1 MSKWASSARAER
13 TGGSRSF
20 MVCKRRQ
27 FQGGLTVHNDYRGRE
42 TDKRPANSGA
52 PAPQAASRKWLSV
65 LFAYAAR
72 CRGKMAASFLLSVMS
87 VGAGLIPFLCV
98 YKMLQLF
105 MDPGFAP
112 TADAI
117 ALWLGLAA
125 AAYVASKI
133 LFGASTLLS
142 HVSAYTILAGL
153 RHDFADRLMRAS
165 LGTSST
171 KSIGAIK
178 NVFIDRIEGVEVPL
192 AHMIPEL
199 SGALILVAAIAVWL
213 FAIDWRIA
221 LSCLVTVP
229 LGLVVFASGL
239 ASYNKMYA
247 AFMEQSNY
255 VNSVIVE
262 YIEGIEV
269 VKMFNQAS
277 GSYAKYADAVRD
289 FREFALGWFKATWVT
304 MNLAFAILPTTL
316 LGVLPCGL
324 WLYQAGQISPAMLT
338 LAVILAL
345 AVVPPI
351 MKLSAFLNETKS
363 MEFAVADADEFL
375 TLPALPEV
383 SEAAQVTSADIAF
396 CNVRFG
402 YGDEEVIH
410 GASFCVPEGS
420 FCALVGPSGSGK
432 STLARLLAR
441 HWDTDAG
448 EVRIGGVSV
457 RDMPLEQLSSLVS
470 YVAQDNYLFDDTLRE
485 NIRMGQPQA
494 SDAEVEAAA
503 AAASCD
509 EFLGRLPLGLDTPA
523 GAAGHGL
530 SGGERQR
537 ISLARAIL
545 KDAPIIVLD
554 EATAFT
560 DPDNEDKIQKSI
572 SRLARHKTLLVIAHR
587 LSTVTGA
594 DNIVVLDD
602 GRVAAQGTHGELLAS
617 SSLYRSMWEAHV
629 GASDWTS
636 RRRAEDGCA
645 GRKEACRA

>member
-1 MSKWASSARAER
+1 MNTDSSARAEDA
-13 TGGSRSF
+13 GVGASA
-20 MVCKRRQ
+20 K
-27 FQGGLTVHNDYRGRE
+27 E
-42 TDKRPANSGA
+42 RP
-52 PAPQAASRKWLSV
+52 RKWLAV
-65 LFAYAAR
+65 LLGYASR
-72 CRGKMAASFLLSVMS
+72 CRGKMVVSFLLSLMS
-87 VGAGLIPFLCV
+87 VAAGLVPFLCV
-98 YKMLQLF
+98 YKVLQLF
-105 MDPGFAP
+105 MDPGFVP
-112 TADAI
+112 TGDAI
-117 ALWLGLAA
+117 AFWLGLTAL
-125 AAYVASKI
+125 AYVASKV
-133 LFGASTLLS
+133 LFGASTIFS
-142 HVSAYTILAGL
+142 HISAYTILASL
-153 RHDFADRLMRAS
+153 RHDFVDRLMRAS
-165 LGTSST
+165 LGTSSS
-171 KSIGAIK
+171 KSIGSIK

-199 SGALILVAAIAVWL
+199 SGSLALVVAIAVWL

-229 LGLVVFASGL
+229 VGLLVFASGL
-239 ASYNKMYA
+239 AAYNKMYA
-247 AFMEQSNY
+247 AYMEQSNR

-269 VKMFNQAS
+269 VKVFNQTS
-277 GSYAKYADAVRD
+277 ESYARYADAVRD
-289 FREFALGWFKATWVT
+289 FKEFTLGWFKATWVT

-324 WLYQAGQISPAMLT
+324 WLYLAGLISPATLT

-345 AVVPPI
+345 AVVSPI
-351 MKLSAFLNETKS
+351 MKLSAFLNEMKS

-375 TLPALPEV
+375 TLPPLPEV
-383 SEAAQVTSADIAF
+383 RGEANVSSSDIAF
-396 CNVRFG
+396 RDVRFG
-402 YGDEEVIH
+402 YGDAEVIH
-410 GASFCVPEGS
+410 GGSFRVPEGS

-448 EVRIGGVSV
+448 DVLIGGVSV
-457 RDMPLEQLSSLVS
+457 QNMPLGQLSSLVS
-470 YVAQDNYLFDDTLRE
+470 YVAQDNYLFDTTLRE
-485 NIRMGQPQA
+485 NIRMGKPGA

-509 EFLGRLPLGLDTPA
+509 EFLARLPLGLDTSA
-523 GAAGHGL
+523 GTAGRGL

-537 ISLARAIL
+537 ISIARAIL

-572 SRLARHKTLLVIAHR
+572 SRLAHSKTLLVIAHR

-602 GRVAAQGTHGELLAS
+602 GCVAAQGSHEELLS
-617 SSLYRSMWEAHV
+617 SSALYRSLWEAHV
-629 GASDWTS
+629 GASDWAN
-636 RRRAEDGCA
+636 RRNAAEKNA
-645 GRKEACRA
+645 VAPEVSNA

>member
-1 MSKWASSARAER
+1 MHTDSSARAEDA
-13 TGGSRSF
+13 GVGASA
-20 MVCKRRQ
+20 K
-27 FQGGLTVHNDYRGRE
+27 E
-42 TDKRPANSGA
+42 RP
-52 PAPQAASRKWLSV
+52 RKWLAV
-65 LFAYAAR
+65 LLGYASR
-72 CRGKMAASFLLSVMS
+72 CRGKMVVSFLLSLMS
-87 VGAGLIPFLCV
+87 VAAGLVPFLCV
-98 YKMLQLF
+98 YKVLQLF

-112 TADAI
+112 TGDAI
-117 ALWLGLAA
+117 AFWLGLAA
-125 AAYVASKI
+125 LAYVASKV
-133 LFGASTLLS
+133 LFGASTIFS
-142 HVSAYTILAGL
+142 HISAYTILASL
-153 RHDFADRLMRAS
+153 RHDFVDRLMRAS
-165 LGTSST
+165 LGTSSS
-171 KSIGAIK
+171 KSIGFIK

-199 SGALILVAAIAVWL
+199 SGSMALVAAIAVWL

-221 LSCLVTVP
+221 LSCLATVP
-229 LGLVVFASGL
+229 AGLLVFASGL
-239 ASYNKMYA
+239 AAYNKMYA
-247 AFMEQSNY
+247 AYMEQSNR

-269 VKMFNQAS
+269 VKVFNQTS
-277 GSYAKYADAVRD
+277 ESYARYADAVRG
-289 FREFALGWFKATWVT
+289 FKEFTLGWFKATWVT

-324 WLYQAGQISPAMLT
+324 WLYLAGLISPATLT

-345 AVVPPI
+345 AVVSPI
-351 MKLSAFLNETKS
+351 MKLSAFLNEMKS

-375 TLPALPEV
+375 TLPPLPEV
-383 SEAAQVTSADIAF
+383 CGEANLSSSDIAF
-396 CNVRFG
+396 RDVRFG
-402 YGDEEVIH
+402 YGDAEVIH
-410 GASFCVPEGS
+410 GDSFRVPEGS

-448 EVRIGGVSV
+448 DVLIGGVSV
-457 RDMPLEQLSSLVS
+457 QDMPLGQLSSLVS
-470 YVAQDNYLFDDTLRE
+470 YVAQDNYLFDTTLRE
-485 NIRMGQPQA
+485 NIRMGKPGA

-509 EFLGRLPLGLDTPA
+509 EFLARLPLGLDTSA
-523 GAAGHGL
+523 GTAGRGL

-537 ISLARAIL
+537 ISIARAIL

-572 SRLARHKTLLVIAHR
+572 SRLARSKTLLVIAHR

-602 GRVAAQGTHGELLAS
+602 GRVAAQGTHEELLS
-617 SSLYRSMWEAHV
+617 SSALYRSLWEAHV
-629 GASDWTS
+629 GASDWAS
-636 RRRAEDGCA
+636 RRNAAEKNA
-645 GRKEACRA
+645 VAPEVSNA